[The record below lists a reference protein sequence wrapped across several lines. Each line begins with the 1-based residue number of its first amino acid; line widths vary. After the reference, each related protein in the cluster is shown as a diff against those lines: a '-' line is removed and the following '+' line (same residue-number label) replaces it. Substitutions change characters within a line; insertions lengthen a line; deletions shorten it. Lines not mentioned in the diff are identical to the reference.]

1 MRIVSLF
8 SSSKANSTYIENNGE
23 GILVDVGC
31 SYKALCEGLKAADRS
46 TENIRAVFITHEH
59 IDHIGGLL
67 QLTKQLDVPIY
78 GSEGTLRAI
87 IEKGKAAATADLRL
101 IDDLEAAPVN
111 MDVFA
116 FRTPHDSAESVGYT
130 FTANDT
136 KAAICTDLG
145 RVTDEVRA
153 ALLGC
158 RFVLLEANYDLE
170 MLTRNLKYPPSLKQR
185 IRSDMGHLSNGDSGS
200 FAREL
205 IKSGTVSLMLG
216 HLSREN
222 NTPEIAFGCVSG
234 ALAAAGAQVNKDYL
248 LSVAAVCGTGKGV
261 TV

>member
-87 IEKGKAAATADLRL
+87 IE
-101 IDDLEAAPVN
+101 
-111 MDVFA
+111 
-116 FRTPHDSAESVGYT
+116 
-130 FTANDT
+130 
-136 KAAICTDLG
+136 
-145 RVTDEVRA
+145 
-153 ALLGC
+153 
-158 RFVLLEANYDLE
+158 
-170 MLTRNLKYPPSLKQR
+170 
-185 IRSDMGHLSNGDSGS
+185 
-200 FAREL
+200 
-205 IKSGTVSLMLG
+205 
-216 HLSREN
+216 
-222 NTPEIAFGCVSG
+222 
-234 ALAAAGAQVNKDYL
+234 
-248 LSVAAVCGTGKGV
+248 
-261 TV
+261 

>member
-1 MRIVSLF
+1 
-8 SSSKANSTYIENNGE
+8 
-23 GILVDVGC
+23 
-31 SYKALCEGLKAADRS
+31 
-46 TENIRAVFITHEH
+46 
-59 IDHIGGLL
+59 
-67 QLTKQLDVPIY
+67 
-78 GSEGTLRAI
+78 
-87 IEKGKAAATADLRL
+87 
-101 IDDLEAAPVN
+101 
-111 MDVFA
+111 
-116 FRTPHDSAESVGYT
+116 
-130 FTANDT
+130 
-136 KAAICTDLG
+136 
-145 RVTDEVRA
+145 
-153 ALLGC
+153 
-158 RFVLLEANYDLE
+158 

-234 ALAAAGAQVNKDYL
+234 ALSAAGAQVNKDYL